1 MAVREE
7 KRFCTI
13 FKQSPGEK
21 RVSQAL
27 MGVDSTKR
35 ELIETKK
42 ELEDMTASLSSL
54 MEEVKSLRAMVEERE
69 TKTTKSTKKSD
80 K

>member
-13 FKQSPGEK
+13 FKRSPEEK
-21 RVSQAL
+21 RASQVL
-27 MGVDSTKR
+27 KGVDSTKR
-35 ELIETKK
+35 ELQETKK
-42 ELEDMTASLSSL
+42 ELEDITKSFNDLA
-54 MEEVKSLRAMVEERE
+54 EEVKSLRAIIDSQN
-69 TKTTKSTKKSD
+69 TKSTKSVEKSD

>member
-13 FKQSPGEK
+13 FKRSPEEK
-21 RVSQAL
+21 RVNQVL

-35 ELIETKK
+35 ELIETRK

-69 TKTTKSTKKSD
+69 TKTTKSTKKSG

>member
-13 FKQSPGEK
+13 FKRSPEEK
-21 RVSQAL
+21 KVNQVL

-54 MEEVKSLRAMVEERE
+54 MEEVKFLRAIVEEKE